1 MGLALISGAPLLG
14 FLLLVAVDRLVAG
27 RAAAPA
33 QVPLSA
39 ATSPPAAPMPSC
51 FVPAPRASSAEPA
64 GDGTAGPRRRRTP
77 EDAVA
82 RTILRVGCGQEVVD
96 RVLARAA
103 ILDIDPSTLWLW
115 THQHGVT
122 GLVLALDAGL
132 RHEELCEHL
141 AAGTEPDWAALG
153 VLAGLAADL
162 RSTESCL
169 AALDGHDLV

>member
-14 FLLLVAVDRLVAG
+14 CLLLVAVDRLVAG
-27 RAAAPA
+27 RAVAPA
-33 QVPLSA
+33 QAPRSA
-39 ATSPPAAPMPSC
+39 ATPPPAAPVPSC
-51 FVPAPRASSAEPA
+51 FVPAPSAEPA
-64 GDGTAGPRRRRTP
+64 GVGTAAARRRRAP

-103 ILDIDPSTLWLW
+103 VLDIDPSTLWLW
-115 THQHGVT
+115 THEHGVT

-141 AAGTEPDWAALG
+141 DAGTEPDWAALG

-169 AALDGHDLV
+169 AVLDGDDLA